1 MALVSTIERTTGRIK
16 DQGLLFEYTVKLV
29 VLTAFFELI
38 LYRLVSRLGMHLSKV
53 AAQHPWVGSAF
64 RFLSSIGFGML
75 NVVAIFLFIA
85 LAVLV
90 LKRLRLYSLSGLN
103 VIIVPGVALLLLLTA
118 GFLIVEPAM
127 LGSIAYNVIS
137 FILLT
142 VLIIEYLSSHH
153 EWAQRLLGVTYYL
166 GISGWLY
173 YQILSTTYGWLG
185 SVAAPPLVYEV
196 NRAGEALMVLSSI
209 IVFWAYGRGV
219 SFLSRNKQ
227 QRRRAIWFWST
238 AGSVFGLLLFF
249 DYFLEF
255 YNPAMA
261 HSIRKA
267 SQGIG
272 WIFQMGMGYT
282 FYLPFALYVAGLLLL
297 GLYRHQADQHGTAG
311 RLWIGAHVHR
321 RICPASLQS
330 DHDGDFGGH
339 AAHNGP
345 AERRDDRAGINI
357 KRAVARDP
365 GVLRR
370 RTSVT

>member
-1 MALVSTIERTTGRIK
+1 MAALVSTIERATGRIK

-103 VIIVPGVALLLLLTA
+103 VIVVSGVALLLLLTA

-142 VLIIEYLSSHH
+142 VLMIEYLSSHH

-209 IVFWAYGRGV
+209 IVFWAYGRGT

-227 QRRRAIWFWST
+227 QRRRAIWFWSV

-282 FYLPFALYVAGLLLL
+282 FYLPFALYVAGLLCWAYTVIKLISMGRLAGYGLALMFIAGYALLLSNLTMMVILGVMLLTMDRQRSEMTERASTSNAPLL
-297 GLYRHQADQHGTAG
+297 GTQESF
-311 RLWIGAHVHR
+311 V
-321 RICPASLQS
+321 
-330 DHDGDFGGH
+330 GGQ
-339 AAHNGP
+339 
-345 AERRDDRAGINI
+345 
-357 KRAVARDP
+357 V
-365 GVLRR
+365 
-370 RTSVT
+370 